1 MINVNLIILVA
12 VAVLLLCFAVV
23 AGRQEPHHYVFP
35 SQSTART
42 VGEPA
47 VTVISHSDN
56 NFALR

>member
-12 VAVLLLCFAVV
+12 VAPVFCRTGWQAGTSSLCI
-23 AGRQEPHHYVFP
+23 
-35 SQSTART
+35 SQPVQSWRT